1 MGQYVCNTYDIS
13 GIFKV
18 LFYDNNWEYYA
29 FVEMTGI
36 IMGFYYIYILRYFTV
51 MYHTNIGDMNGHLI
65 PSWYFNIA
73 IEHGQFMDDLPIK
86 HDDVP

>member
-1 MGQYVCNTYDIS
+1 
-13 GIFKV
+13 
-18 LFYDNNWEYYA
+18 
-29 FVEMTGI
+29 
-36 IMGFYYIYILRYFTV
+36 

>member
-36 IMGFYYIYILRYFTV
+36 IMGFYYIYITLFY
-51 MYHTNIGDMNGHLI
+51 GDVSHKHWGYE
-65 PSWYFNIA
+65 WTFNSLLVI
-73 IEHGQFMDDLPIK
+73 
-86 HDDVP
+86 